1 MTILIDKIENH
12 DTTKSKPELGLTPPH
27 EAPPNSPPPT
37 ASTDELGQ
45 FGSWWIRFFG
55 RGRHSVSLDEI
66 EKVLAVSADPAKRR
80 MAFVIRRLSF
90 TCGAR
95 FETARRHKKKNRTS
109 IISIIVLSMYAI
121 FFFMSATLSTFQAT
135 SKELLS
141 MYSIFMASFILA
153 FSLYEASKRYD
164 ARSESFLRCANEVQ
178 KLRDEGT
185 TALTCGAVELKDVE
199 KLESDYHR
207 LLLEYTDNHSLLDY
221 TAHLASIGKIVGPR
235 LLLVKFLY
243 FLNIWFMPILAA
255 ASPFILFLMFK
266 VVRFYAH

>member
-1 MTILIDKIENH
+1 MAAMVNEIETA
-12 DTTKSKPELGLTPPH
+12 DAKKSELHLSPPH
-27 EAPPNSPPPT
+27 EAAPNPPA
-37 ASTDELGQ
+37 ASVNLDELGQ
-45 FGSWWIRFFG
+45 FGSWWIGLFG
-55 RGRHSVSLDEI
+55 RGKHSVSLDEI
-66 EKVLAVSADPAKRR
+66 EKILGISTDPVQRR

-109 IISIIVLSMYAI
+109 MISIIVLSMYAI
-121 FFFMSATLSTFQAT
+121 FFSMSATLSTFQAT

-164 ARSESFLRCANEVQ
+164 ARSDSFLRCANEIQ
-178 KLRDEGT
+178 KLRDDGAT
-185 TALTCGAVELKDVE
+185 ILTCGAVTLGDVA
-199 KLESDYHR
+199 KLEDDYHQ

-221 TAHLASIGKIVGPR
+221 TAHLASVGKMVGPR

-243 FLNIWFMPILAA
+243 FINIWFMPILAV

-266 VVRFYAH
+266 VVRLYAH